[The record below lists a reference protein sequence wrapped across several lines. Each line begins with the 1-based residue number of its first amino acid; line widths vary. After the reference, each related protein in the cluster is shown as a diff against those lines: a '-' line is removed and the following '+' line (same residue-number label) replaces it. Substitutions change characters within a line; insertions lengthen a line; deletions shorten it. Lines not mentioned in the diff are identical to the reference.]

1 MTPTSKMSRPSL
13 DEKEWDTDYYFGD
26 PEIVSVEITDSI
38 ILNFKEP
45 SAEEL
50 ELIEEI
56 NEESSKKKN
65 GQIEA
70 TLKMICLLHVPE
82 EGKKKISLK
91 DARKLTARQLKKIG
105 DALEGVLG
113 LSES

>member
-1 MTPTSKMSRPSL
+1 MTPTSKMSRPNL
-13 DEKEWDTDYYFGD
+13 EERDWDTDYYFGD
-26 PEIVSVEITDSI
+26 PEIVSVELNDSVV
-38 ILNFKEP
+38 LNFKEP

-56 NEESSKKKN
+56 NEESMKKKN

-70 TLKMICLLHVPE
+70 TLKMICLLHVPDA
-82 EGKKKISLK
+82 GKKKISLK

-105 DALEGVLG
+105 DALEEVLG